1 MLAFAPG
8 VDVAGR
14 LVVAEHG
21 PPLHAADVELAEA
34 VARGD
39 RAAAE
44 RLARRVLPT
53 VRRVARA
60 LLTDRAESEDATQLA
75 LLEVLRAAGSYRGSG
90 ALEAWTRRI
99 ASRVVIRHMRRHRD
113 HDPEPAS
120 PEVANEIADDETT
133 STMLEALPRPLES
146 YLAELPEVQ
155 RVALVMRHALGHTV
169 PEIAELTDAPVP
181 TVKSRIKKA
190 HQELR
195 RLIRRDVNIGAKAIA
210 STS

>member
-1 MLAFAPG
+1 MLALAHRRIE
-8 VDVAGR
+8 VAVSEPEGA
-14 LVVAEHG
+14 LHVAD
-21 PPLHAADVELAEA
+21 LELAEA

-44 RLARRVLPT
+44 RLARRVLPF

-60 LLTDRAESEDATQLA
+60 LLGDRGEADDASQVA
-75 LLEVLRAAGSYRGSG
+75 LLEVLRASGSYRGSG

-113 HDPEPAS
+113 HDPEPS
-120 PEVANEIADDETT
+120 GPEVVSELADETA
-133 STMLEALPRPLES
+133 SDSPLDELPRPLEA

-155 RVALVMRHALGHTV
+155 RTALVLRHALGHTV
-169 PEIAELTDAPVP
+169 PEIAELTNAPIP

-190 HQELR
+190 HQEVR
-195 RLIRRDVNIGAKAIA
+195 RLVRRDVNLGARAIA
-210 STS
+210 STP

>member
-1 MLAFAPG
+1 MSAP
-8 VDVAGR
+8 D
-14 LVVAEHG
+14 LVVHV
-21 PPLHAADVELAEA
+21 ADLELAEA

-44 RLARRVLPT
+44 RLARRVLPF
-53 VRRVARA
+53 VRRVSRA
-60 LLTDRAESEDATQLA
+60 LLSDRAEADDASQVA
-75 LLEVLRAAGSYRGSG
+75 LLEVLRAAGSYRGTG

-113 HDPEPAS
+113 HDPEPTAPEIVGELPDESETAS
-120 PEVANEIADDETT
+120 SLDE
-133 STMLEALPRPLES
+133 LPRPLEA

-155 RVALVMRHALGHTV
+155 RTALVLRHALGHTV
-169 PEIAELTDAPVP
+169 PEIAELTSSPIP

-190 HQELR
+190 HQEIR
-195 RLIRRDVNIGAKAIA
+195 RLVRRDVNLGARAIA